1 MLSVGLS
8 ATAGLGLQLTPLILG
23 QTQSALLSVRIER
36 LETSR
41 HPTLKKPSGIVL
53 LADLT
58 EVLLAARAVRSDRV
72 LKAGGI
78 IQILVFVEKVCSL
91 CGLLDAVEQG
101 LRDAVDQ
108 SIVLRLVP
116 VDRKQAQYQ
125 RTLRGF

>member
-1 MLSVGLS
+1 M
-8 ATAGLGLQLTPLILG
+8 AGLGLQLTPLILG
-23 QTQSALLSVRIER
+23 QTQSALLSVRIEQ

-78 IQILVFVEKVCSL
+78 IQILVYVEKVCSL
-91 CGLLDAVEQG
+91 CGLLGAVEQG

-116 VDRKQAQYQ
+116 VDGKQAQYQ

>member
-1 MLSVGLS
+1 M
-8 ATAGLGLQLTPLILG
+8 AGLGLQLTPLILG
-23 QTQSALLSVRIER
+23 QTQSALLSVRIEQ

-58 EVLLAARAVRSDRV
+58 EILLAARAVRSDRV

-91 CGLLDAVEQG
+91 SGLLDAVGQG

-108 SIVLRLVP
+108 SNVLRLVP
-116 VDRKQAQYQ
+116 GDGKQVQYQ
-125 RTLRGF
+125 RTLRGFQS